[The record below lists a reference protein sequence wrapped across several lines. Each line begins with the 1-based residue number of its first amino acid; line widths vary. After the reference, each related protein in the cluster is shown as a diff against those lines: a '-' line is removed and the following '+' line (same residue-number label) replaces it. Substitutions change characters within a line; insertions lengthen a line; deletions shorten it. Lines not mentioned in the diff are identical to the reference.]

1 MADKK
6 KGALGR
12 VFISYS
18 RKDKRFV
25 KKLNAALD
33 AAGVQAWVD
42 WEGIEIASDWRQR
55 ISSAIQESDAF
66 VFVISPDSLKS
77 KVCGEELAQGL
88 QYNKKLIPILH
99 RKRAPGQTVPKEI
112 SAKNYVYMRP
122 EDNFKEA
129 LAQLIGAIQTDLGWI
144 QQHTKILGQAVEW
157 EAKKKN
163 SSYLLN
169 GTELKDAEAWMANG
183 STSENRSVLPLQ
195 AEFITTSRISSDR
208 RQRFTLFG
216 VSFLLAL
223 SIVLSVFA
231 WGARQ
236 DAIAAQYAALTNE
249 AIAIQKQQEAEI
261 AQAAAEANEALA
273 EQQTNIARAQRSVA
287 QSQIYQSRPGELDT
301 STLLAIE
308 SWNRIPSFEAEDLIR
323 SNLSLYPLPVARMKQ
338 DGGIFN
344 IAWSPDYSV
353 FVTGNRSD
361 ESNPQARNEA
371 CVWRGD
377 TGEMAYCVQHDD
389 DVNDALFS
397 PDGKYLITGSADKTA
412 RFWDAATGSP
422 LERFDYGGA
431 VLDLETSE
439 RVLAIAREDNH
450 LTLYYYNRPDLKPI
464 DYEYVYKVNFVKQPV
479 AIGSAKFSPDGNYLA
494 FSTSRGTIEFWQ
506 ARNNFFYHGPKHE
519 GSEYLALAF
528 SPDNLW
534 LASGGS
540 DSLSRLTKRDGTFQ
554 YSIPHGD
561 WVEDVAFGPD
571 PTWYV
576 TVSDDNKVRVLETAS
591 GDEKIRMS
599 HTDFIQKVKV
609 SPDGQWIAATGY
621 DKVVRIWDSASG
633 SLALE
638 FALQANGSAL
648 SFNQDGTR
656 IIAAD
661 EAGNIFLQDISYLS
675 ARLNLIE
682 FPEFLHEAHFTP
694 DGAAL
699 LVNSDDYTVRKIPAS
714 EITTNRDG
722 SLGETIFT
730 ASNLTYNMAISSDA
744 NWVAVVEKDNVN
756 PQRNQASLFSMDGR
770 SVLPLDHG
778 GEVTGVGFSY
788 DNKYVLTSGKNG
800 YVAFWLNG
808 SSDKVFDLELQEP
821 VYSLATNPA
830 NPLIAA
836 GLKDKTSIWDSTTK
850 KIISDLPQAGNIVAI
865 AFSNDAQWLAT
876 GSSEGTIAIWQFDGA
891 SFQRAGDD
899 LRANGT
905 LNGLAFSPNGAWL
918 AGGSTTGFAHIW
930 NRADLQEHTRIRH
943 SDPVTSVV
951 FSPDGAQL
959 ITVSRKNMQVWDL
972 TALRYSPQNTL
983 VQFACQHLTANFS
996 RNQWTAFFG
1005 SAEYTLPCEGLPE
1018 GN

>member
-55 ISSAIQESDAF
+55 IASAIQDSDAF
-66 VFVISPDSLKS
+66 LFVISPDSLKS
-77 KVCGEELAQGL
+77 KVCVEELTQGL

-99 RKRAPGQTVPKEI
+99 RKRATGQTIPREI
-112 SAKNYVYMRP
+112 SAKNYVYMRS

-129 LAQLIGAIQTDLGWI
+129 LVQLIGAIQTDLGWV

-157 EAKKKN
+157 DSKKRN
-163 SSYLLN
+163 RSYLLN

-183 STSENRSVLPLQ
+183 STNENRSVLPLQ
-195 AEFITTSRISSDR
+195 AEFITTSRLSADR

-216 VSFLLAL
+216 VTFLLAL

-236 DAIAAQYAALTNE
+236 DAIVAQHAALTNE

-261 AQAAAEANEALA
+261 AKAAAEANEALA

-287 QSQIYQSRPGELDT
+287 QSQIFQSRPGELST

-323 SNLSLYPLPVARMKQ
+323 SNLSLYPLPIAHMQQ

-344 IAWSPDYSV
+344 ISWSPDFSV

-361 ESNPQARNEA
+361 ESNPQARNQA

-377 TGEMAYCVQHDD
+377 TGENVYCVQHDD

-397 PDGKYLITGSADKTA
+397 PDGKFLITASADKSV
-412 RFWDAATGSP
+412 RFWDAASGAP
-422 LERFDYGGA
+422 LERFEYGGA

-464 DYEYVYKVNFVKQPV
+464 DYEYVYKINFVKQPV
-479 AIGSAKFSPDGNYLA
+479 SIGSAKFSPDGNYLA

-528 SPDNLW
+528 SPDNVW
-534 LASGGS
+534 LVSGGS

-576 TVSDDNKVRVLETAS
+576 TVSDDNKLRVLDTAT

-599 HTDFIQKVKV
+599 HTDFVQKVKV

-648 SFNQDGTR
+648 SFNQDGTK

-661 EAGNIFLQDISYLS
+661 EAGNIFMQDISYLS
-675 ARLNLIE
+675 ARLNLLE

-699 LVNSDDYTVRKIPAS
+699 LINSDDYTVRRIPANDVA
-714 EITTNRDG
+714 TLRNG
-722 SLGETIFT
+722 GLGDMLFT
-730 ASNLTYNMAISSDA
+730 ASSLTYNLAISPDA
-744 NWVAVVEKDNVN
+744 NWVAVVEKDTVN
-756 PQRNQASLFSMDGR
+756 PQRNQATLFGMDGQF
-770 SVLPLDHG
+770 VFLLDHG
-778 GEVTGVGFSY
+778 GELTGVAFSY
-788 DNKYVLTSGKNG
+788 DNEYVLTSGRNG
-800 YVAFWLNG
+800 YVTFWLNG
-808 SSDKVFDLELQEP
+808 SNDKGFDLELQEP
-821 VYSLATNPA
+821 VNSLATNPVNSLVA
-830 NPLIAA
+830 T
-836 GLKDKTSIWDSTTK
+836 GLRDTIRIWDSTTRNPVA
-850 KIISDLPQAGNIVAI
+850 DLPQAGNIVTL

-876 GSSEGTIAIWQFDGA
+876 GSSEGTVAIWRYNGA
-891 SFQRAGDD
+891 TFERAGND
-899 LRANGT
+899 LQVNGT
-905 LNGLAFSPNGAWL
+905 LNDLAFSPDDEWL
-918 AGGSTTGFAHIW
+918 AGGSATGFAHIW
-930 NRADLQEHTRIRH
+930 NTADLQEHTRIRH
-943 SDPVTSVV
+943 SDPVTGVV

-959 ITVSRKNMQVWDL
+959 ITVSRKNLQAWDL
-972 TALRYSPQNTL
+972 TALRYTPQDML
-983 VQFACQHLTANFS
+983 VDFACQHLTANFS
-996 RNQWTAFFG
+996 RNQWAAFFG
-1005 SAEYTLPCEGLPE
+1005 AAEYTATCEGLPE